1 MVQGRMLWGVCSGA
15 SCTQLGKIQKK
26 NARRC
31 GGGAYAERRGRVY
44 ARHIGGATDWRAERG
59 EAGAQLVKQR
69 GRWASDV
76 ASIYQR
82 PLLADELAASATV
95 GDARGSDLEQIC
107 LSFAQRAV
115 R

>member
-1 MVQGRMLWGVCSGA
+1 MDTSYVRRLAQRIAAAAGMPADQVRNDVG
-15 SCTQLGKIQKK
+15 GK
-26 NARRC
+26 AFR
-31 GGGAYAERRGRVY
+31 
-44 ARHIGGATDWRAERG
+44 IGGATDWRAERG

-76 ASIYQR
+76 ACIYQR
-82 PLLADELAASATV
+82 PLLADQLAASATV